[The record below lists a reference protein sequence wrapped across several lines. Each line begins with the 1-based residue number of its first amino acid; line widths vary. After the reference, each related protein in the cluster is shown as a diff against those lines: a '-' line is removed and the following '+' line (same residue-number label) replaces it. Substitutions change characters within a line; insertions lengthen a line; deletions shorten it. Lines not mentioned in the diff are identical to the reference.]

1 MKNALAGIA
10 VVVIIVVI
18 TVGGYLGGWWLQEDS
33 VNRQTTIDRQSTAFV
48 TSRIEKIRDDIVELE
63 SLSDSPQKANI
74 TKSVCAAFYDIEVT
88 SIVPTDVATFAARN
102 C

>member
-10 VVVIIVVI
+10 VVAIVILV
-18 TVGGYLGGWWLQEDS
+18 TVGGYLGGWWLQEDA
-33 VNRQTTIDRQSTAFV
+33 VNRQTNIDRQSTAFV

-63 SLSDSPQKANI
+63 SISDSPQKVNI
-74 TKSVCAAFYDIEVT
+74 TKSVCAAYYDIDAV
-88 SIVPTDVATFAARN
+88 SVVPTDVATFAARN